1 MHLVGCIRHS
11 TEGGKLRVEISV
23 RCLVDQIAA
32 QAKIPIRESR
42 HEVKGDVLVIEITPD
57 VESIL
62 NTVLSK

>member
-1 MHLVGCIRHS
+1 MHLVGCIRHN
-11 TEGGKLRVEISV
+11 TEGGKLKIEISM
-23 RCLVDQIAA
+23 RCLVDQIAT

-42 HEVKGDVLVIEITPD
+42 HEVKGDVLVIEIVPD